1 MTKNK
6 NEISGKGQRLWKK
19 AKKIIPGGN
28 QLLSKRSEMFLPGL
42 WPTYYKKA
50 KGCKVWDLNNKVY
63 YDFAGMGV
71 TSCVLGYSNEYI
83 NKALISGLKNGSMC
97 TLNAAEEVELAK
109 ELLNIHKWSGM
120 AKFCKS
126 GGEACMVAIRI
137 ARAYT
142 NKNNIAFCGYHGWHD
157 WYLATNMNSSKNL
170 DNQLLPGLKTRGV
183 SNSYKNSIKP
193 FLYNDIA
200 SFKKLFKKK
209 NNNIGIVIME
219 PMRGVKPSR
228 NFLRQVKSIANKNKA
243 ILIFDEITSGFK
255 DNYGGLHLK
264 LKVNPDIAIFGKSIG
279 NGYPI
284 SAIIGKKKIMQVAQE
299 TFISSTMWT
308 DRLGFIAAK
317 ATLKKLKQL
326 KINSLISNY
335 GNKIKKGWIKIS
347 KKNGVKI
354 TISGQDSIPYLKFDY
369 PNSLEILTYFTQEM
383 LKKGFLAGGQVA
395 TSFAYNDKIIN
406 KYLKEVDDVFSK
418 IKICLKNGKFP
429 LKGEIKHSTFKRL
442 TG

>member
-1 MTKNK
+1 MN
-6 NEISGKGQRLWKK
+6 KGQKLLDK

-28 QLLSKRSEMFLPGL
+28 QLLSKRSELFLPGH

-71 TSCVLGYSNEYI
+71 TACVLGYSNDDV
-83 NKALISGLKNGSMC
+83 NKALIHGLKSGSMC
-97 TLNAAEEVELAK
+97 TLNATEEVDLAK
-109 ELLNIHKWSGM
+109 ELLSIHKWSGM

-137 ARAYT
+137 ARAFT

-157 WYLATNMNSSKNL
+157 WYLATNMSNSKNL
-170 DNQLLPGLKTRGV
+170 DKQLLPGLKTRGV
-183 SNSYKNSIKP
+183 SNSFKNSIKP
-193 FLYNDIA
+193 FFYNDI
-200 SFKKLFKKK
+200 SSLKKIFEKK
-209 NNNIGIVIME
+209 NNNIGIIIME

-228 NFLRQVKSIANKNKA
+228 NFLKQVKSIAKKNNA
-243 ILIFDEITSGFK
+243 LLIFDEITSGFK

-264 LKVNPDIAIFGKSIG
+264 LKVNPDLAIFGKSIG

-284 SAIIGKKKIMQVAQE
+284 SAIIGRKKIMQVAQE

-308 DRLGFIAAK
+308 DRLGFIAANT
-317 ATLKKLKQL
+317 TLKKLKQL
-326 KINSLISNY
+326 NINKKISNY
-335 GNKIKKGWIKIS
+335 GKIIKKGWSEIAKKNNIKI
-347 KKNGVKI
+347 G
-354 TISGQDSIPYLKFDY
+354 ISGQDCIPYLRFDY
-369 PNSLEILTYFTQEM
+369 PNSQEIMTYFTQEM

-395 TSFAYNDKIIN
+395 TSYAYNQKIIN
-406 KYLKEVDDVFSK
+406 KYLKTVDIVFGN
-418 IKICLKNGKFP
+418 IRRCLEADKFP
-429 LKGEIKHSTFKRL
+429 LMGEIKHSTFKRL

>member
-1 MTKNK
+1 MN
-6 NEISGKGQRLWKK
+6 KGQELLKK

-83 NKALISGLKNGSMC
+83 NRALIKGLKSGSMC
-97 TLNAAEEVELAK
+97 TLNAIEEVELAE

-157 WYLATNMNSSKNL
+157 WYLATNMNGSKNL
-170 DNQLLPGLKTRGV
+170 DKQLLPGLKAKGV
-183 SNSYKNSIKP
+183 SNSFKNSIKP

-200 SFKKLFKKK
+200 SFKKLFKNN
-209 NNNIGIVIME
+209 NNNIGIIIME
-219 PMRGVKPSR
+219 PMRGVKPSH
-228 NFLRQVKSIANKNKA
+228 NFLRQVKSIAKKNKA

-264 LKVNPDIAIFGKSIG
+264 LKVTPDMAIFGKSIG

-284 SAIIGKKKIMQVAQE
+284 SAIIGKKDIMQVAQE

-317 ATLKKLKQL
+317 VTLKKLKQL
-326 KINSLISNY
+326 NINRLI
-335 GNKIKKGWIKIS
+335 
-347 KKNGVKI
+347 
-354 TISGQDSIPYLKFDY
+354 
-369 PNSLEILTYFTQEM
+369 
-383 LKKGFLAGGQVA
+383 
-395 TSFAYNDKIIN
+395 
-406 KYLKEVDDVFSK
+406 
-418 IKICLKNGKFP
+418 
-429 LKGEIKHSTFKRL
+429 
-442 TG
+442 

>member
-1 MTKNK
+1 MN
-6 NEISGKGQRLWKK
+6 KGQELLKK

-83 NKALISGLKNGSMC
+83 NRALIKGLKSGSMC
-97 TLNAAEEVELAK
+97 TLNAVEEVELAE

-157 WYLATNMNSSKNL
+157 WYLATNMNGSKNL
-170 DNQLLPGLKTRGV
+170 DNQLLPGLKAKGV
-183 SNSYKNSIKP
+183 SNSFKNSIKP

-200 SFKKLFKKK
+200 SFKKLFKNN
-209 NNNIGIVIME
+209 NNNIGIIIME
-219 PMRGVKPSR
+219 PMRGVKPSH
-228 NFLRQVKSIANKNKA
+228 NFLRQVKSIAKKNKA

-264 LKVNPDIAIFGKSIG
+264 LKVTPDMAIFGKSIG

-284 SAIIGKKKIMQVAQE
+284 SAIIGKKDIMQVAQE

-317 ATLKKLKQL
+317 VTLKKLKQL
-326 KINSLISNY
+326 NINRLISNY

-347 KKNGVKI
+347 KKNKVKI
-354 TISGQDSIPYLKFDY
+354 SISGQDSIPYLKFDY

-383 LKKGFLAGGQVA
+383 LKKGFLAGAQVA

-406 KYLKEVDDVFSK
+406 KYLKEVDNVFSK
-418 IKICLKNGKFP
+418 IQTCLKNGKFP

>member
-1 MTKNK
+1 MN
-6 NEISGKGQRLWKK
+6 KGQELLKK

-83 NKALISGLKNGSMC
+83 NRALIKGLKSGSMC
-97 TLNAAEEVELAK
+97 TLNAIEEVELAE

-157 WYLATNMNSSKNL
+157 WYLATNMNGSKNL
-170 DNQLLPGLKTRGV
+170 DNQLLPGLKAKGV
-183 SNSYKNSIKP
+183 SNSFKNSIKP

-200 SFKKLFKKK
+200 SFKKLFKNN
-209 NNNIGIVIME
+209 NNNIGIIIME
-219 PMRGVKPSR
+219 PMRGVKPSH
-228 NFLRQVKSIANKNKA
+228 NFLRQVKSIAKKNKA

-264 LKVNPDIAIFGKSIG
+264 LKVTPDMAIFGKSIG

-284 SAIIGKKKIMQVAQE
+284 SAIIGKKDIMQVAQE

-317 ATLKKLKQL
+317 VTLKKLKQL
-326 KINSLISNY
+326 NINRLISNY

-347 KKNGVKI
+347 KKNKVKI
-354 TISGQDSIPYLKFDY
+354 SISGQDSIPYLKFDY

-383 LKKGFLAGGQVA
+383 LKKGFLAGAQVA

-406 KYLKEVDDVFSK
+406 KYLKEVDNVFSK
-418 IKICLKNGKFP
+418 IQTCLKNGKFP

>member
-1 MTKNK
+1 MN
-6 NEISGKGQRLWKK
+6 KGQKLLKK

-28 QLLSKRSEMFLPGL
+28 QLLSKRSEMFLPGQ
-42 WPTYYKKA
+42 WPAYYKKA

-71 TSCVLGYSNEYI
+71 TSCVLGYSNEDV
-83 NKALISGLKNGSMC
+83 NKSLIKGLKSGSMC
-97 TLNAAEEVELAK
+97 TLNATEEVDLAQ
-109 ELLNIHKWSGM
+109 ELLRIHKWSGM

-137 ARAYT
+137 ARAYS

-157 WYLATNMNSSKNL
+157 WYLATNMNNSKNL
-170 DNQLLPGLKTRGV
+170 DKQLLPGLKTRGV
-183 SNSYKNSIKP
+183 SQSFKNSIKP
-193 FLYNDIA
+193 FMYNDIN
-200 SFKKLFKKK
+200 SLKKIFRKK
-209 NNNIGIVIME
+209 NNDIGIIIME
-219 PMRGVKPSR
+219 PMRGVKPNK
-228 NFLRQVKSIANKNKA
+228 NFLNEVKSIAKKNKA
-243 ILIFDEITSGFK
+243 IIIFDEITSGFK

-284 SAIIGKKKIMQVAQE
+284 SAIIGKKEIMQVAQD

-308 DRLGFIAAK
+308 DRLGFIAANT
-317 ATLKKLKQL
+317 TLKKLKKFNINKKISSYGL
-326 KINSLISNY
+326 KIKRGWL
-335 GNKIKKGWIKIS
+335 KLAKKNNIKIS
-347 KKNGVKI
+347 
-354 TISGQDSIPYLKFDY
+354 ISGQDCIPYLKFDY
-369 PNSLEILTYFTQEM
+369 PNNLEILTYFTQEM
-383 LKKGFLAGGQVA
+383 LKKGFLAGAQVA

-406 KYLKEVDDVFSK
+406 KYLNEVDGVFKK
-418 IKICLKNGKFP
+418 INVNLTKEKFP

>member
-1 MTKNK
+1 MN
-6 NEISGKGQRLWKK
+6 KGQELLKK

-83 NKALISGLKNGSMC
+83 NRALIKGLKSGSMC
-97 TLNAAEEVELAK
+97 TLNAIEEVELAE

-157 WYLATNMNSSKNL
+157 WYLATNMNGSKNL
-170 DNQLLPGLKTRGV
+170 DNQLLPGLKAKGV
-183 SNSYKNSIKP
+183 SNSFKNSIKP

-200 SFKKLFKKK
+200 SFKKLFKNN
-209 NNNIGIVIME
+209 NNNIGIIIME
-219 PMRGVKPSR
+219 PMRGVKPSH
-228 NFLRQVKSIANKNKA
+228 NFLRQVKSIAKKNKA

-264 LKVNPDIAIFGKSIG
+264 LKVTPDMAIFGKSIG

-284 SAIIGKKKIMQVAQE
+284 SAIIGKKDIMQVAQE

-317 ATLKKLKQL
+317 VTLKKLKQL
-326 KINSLISNY
+326 NINRLISNY

-347 KKNGVKI
+347 KKNKVKI
-354 TISGQDSIPYLKFDY
+354 SISGQDSIPYLKFDY

-383 LKKGFLAGGQVA
+383 LKKGFLAGAQVA

-406 KYLKEVDDVFSK
+406 KYLKEVDNVFSK
-418 IKICLKNGKFP
+418 IQTCLRNGKFP

>member
-1 MTKNK
+1 MN
-6 NEISGKGQRLWKK
+6 KGQKLLNR

-28 QLLSKRSEMFLPGL
+28 QLLSKRSELFLPGH

-71 TSCVLGYSNEYI
+71 TACVLGYSNDDI
-83 NKALISGLKNGSMC
+83 NKALINGLKSGSMC
-97 TLNAAEEVELAK
+97 TLNATEEVDLAK

-137 ARAYT
+137 ARAFT

-157 WYLATNMNSSKNL
+157 WYLATNMSNSKNL
-170 DNQLLPGLKTRGV
+170 DKQLLPGLKTKGV
-183 SNSYKNSIKP
+183 SNSFKNSIKP
-193 FLYNDIA
+193 FLYNDIN
-200 SFKKLFKKK
+200 SLKKIFKKR
-209 NNNIGIVIME
+209 NNNIGIIIME

-228 NFLRQVKSIANKNKA
+228 NFLRQVKSIAKKNNA
-243 ILIFDEITSGFK
+243 LLIFDEITSGFK

-264 LKVNPDIAIFGKSIG
+264 LKVNPDLAIFGKSIG

-284 SAIIGKKKIMQVAQE
+284 SAIIGRKKIMQVAQE

-308 DRLGFIAAK
+308 DRLGFIAANT
-317 ATLKKLKQL
+317 TLKKLKQV
-326 KINSLISNY
+326 KINKKISNY
-335 GNKIKKGWIKIS
+335 GRIIKKGWIEIA
-347 KKNGVKI
+347 KKNNVKI
-354 TISGQDSIPYLKFDY
+354 GISGQDCIPYLRFDY
-369 PNSLEILTYFTQEM
+369 SNGQEIMTYFTQEM
-383 LKKGFLAGGQVA
+383 LKKGFLAGPQVA
-395 TSFAYNDKIIN
+395 TSYAYNHIIIK
-406 KYLKEVDDVFSK
+406 KYLKTANIVFKK
-418 IKICLKNGKFP
+418 IRDCLENGNFP